1 MMVEQEIVEVMNQI
15 RDNLWLG
22 DVRRV
27 KEIITNFLKMKESAI
42 KFQQSFRGVFTS
54 FRIAQRICKDLYKER
69 KGLKYELSLS
79 KEFKERLRESS
90 KLKEAITGLLI
101 LDLERLS
108 KRLETIEP
116 FCKVVQRPSYRY
128 VIFEYT
134 SKYEVRALIEGR
146 VECNVRE
153 LVRKLEKRGF
163 KLSTI
168 FEKRYTYVT
177 AFSTQGYVEVS
188 ALLPKVSIF
197 ISLLIPSKEYAQELG
212 EMIINSL
219 IS

>member
-1 MMVEQEIVEVMNQI
+1 MVEQEIVEVINQI
-15 RDNLWLG
+15 KDNLWLG
-22 DVRRV
+22 DIRKVQ
-27 KEIITNFLKMKESAI
+27 EIITNFLKMKESVI
-42 KFQQSFRGVFTS
+42 KFQQSFKEVSTQ
-54 FRIAQRICKDLYKER
+54 FRIAHRICKDLYKER

-90 KLKEAITGLLI
+90 KLKEAIIGLLI
-101 LDLERLS
+101 FDLEKLS

-116 FCKVVQRPSYRY
+116 LCKVVQRPSYRY
-128 VIFEYT
+128 TIFEFA
-134 SKYEVRALIEGR
+134 SKYEVRALIERR

-153 LVRKLEKRGF
+153 LVRKLEERGF

-168 FEKRYTYVT
+168 LEKRYTYVT
-177 AFSTQGYVEVS
+177 AFSTQGYIEVS

-197 ISLLIPSKEYAQELG
+197 ISLLAPSKEHAQELG
-212 EMIINSL
+212 EIIINSL

>member
-22 DVRRV
+22 DIQRV
-27 KEIITNFLKMKESAI
+27 KEIITNFLKMEESPI
-42 KFQQSFRGVFTS
+42 KFQQSFREVFTS
-54 FRIAQRICKDLYKER
+54 FRIAQKICKDRYKEL
-69 KGLKYELSLS
+69 KGLKYELPLS

-90 KLKEAITGLLI
+90 KLKEAIIGLLI
-101 LDLERLS
+101 FDLQKLLR
-108 KRLETIEP
+108 RLETIEP
-116 FCKVVQRPSYRY
+116 LCKVVQRPSYRY
-128 VIFEYT
+128 TIFEYA

-153 LVRKLEKRGF
+153 LVKKLEERGF
-163 KLSTI
+163 KLSTV

-177 AFSTQGYVEVS
+177 AFSTQGYIEVL

-197 ISLLIPSKEYAQELG
+197 ISLLTPSKEYVQELG
-212 EMIINSL
+212 EIIINSL

>member
-22 DVRRV
+22 DIRRV
-27 KEIITNFLKMKESAI
+27 QEIITNFLKMKESAI
-42 KFQQSFRGVFTS
+42 KFQQSFREVSTS
-54 FRIAQRICKDLYKER
+54 FRIAQRICKALYKER

-79 KEFKERLRESS
+79 KKFKERLRESS
-90 KLKEAITGLLI
+90 KLKEAIIGLLI
-101 LDLERLS
+101 FDLKKLL

-116 FCKVVQRPSYRY
+116 LCKVVQRPSYRY
-128 VIFEYT
+128 TIFEYA
-134 SKYEVRALIEGR
+134 SKYEVRALIEGG

-153 LVRKLEKRGF
+153 LVRKLEERGF

-168 FEKRYTYVT
+168 FEKKYTYVA
-177 AFSTQGYVEVS
+177 AFSTQGYIEVF
-188 ALLPKVSIF
+188 AFLPKVSIF
-197 ISLLIPSKEYAQELG
+197 ISLLTPSKEYAQELG
-212 EMIINSL
+212 EIIINSL

>member
-22 DVRRV
+22 DIRRV
-27 KEIITNFLKMKESAI
+27 KEIITNFLKTKEPAI
-42 KFQQSFRGVFTS
+42 KFQKSFREVSTS
-54 FRIAQRICKDLYKER
+54 FRIAQRICKDRYKEL

-90 KLKEAITGLLI
+90 KLKEAIIGLLI
-101 LDLERLS
+101 FDLQKLLR
-108 KRLETIEP
+108 RLETIEP
-116 FCKVVQRPSYRY
+116 LCKVVQRPSYRY
-128 VIFEYT
+128 TIFEYA

-153 LVRKLEKRGF
+153 LVKKLEERGF

-177 AFSTQGYVEVS
+177 AFSTQGYIEVL

-197 ISLLIPSKEYAQELG
+197 ISLLTPSKEYVHELG
-212 EMIINSL
+212 EIIINSL